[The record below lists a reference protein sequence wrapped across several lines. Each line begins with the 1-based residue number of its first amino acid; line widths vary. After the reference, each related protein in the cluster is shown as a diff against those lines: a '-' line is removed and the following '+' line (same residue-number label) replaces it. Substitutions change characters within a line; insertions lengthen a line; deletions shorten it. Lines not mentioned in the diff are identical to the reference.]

1 MSLTGPEIVGM
12 CEKLANRFNSPSHRD
27 DMVQEGVLKCY
38 EILDEDEEVHPA
50 HLYREAKRRMHD
62 YLNIDVLP
70 VTVPA
75 HNITRRLTRDIDD
88 DEIGEMSEAGH
99 KWLKVVLS
107 STSGQYNEE
116 YGGSGKDH
124 VERYET
130 RDFAKHVI
138 KTARE
143 KLTTEELEVV
153 KLRYFGDMT
162 QEDVANDMGKNKM
175 WVSRY
180 ENSAMQ
186 KLRKSVL

>member
-38 EILDEDEEVHPA
+38 EILADDGEVHPA

-162 QEDVANDMGKNKM
+162 QEDVANAMGKNKM

>member
-38 EILDEDEEVHPA
+38 EILADDEEVHPA

-116 YGGSGKDH
+116 CGGSGKDH

-130 RDFAKHVI
+130 RDFTKHVI

-162 QEDVANDMGKNKM
+162 QEDVANAMGKNKM

>member
-38 EILDEDEEVHPA
+38 EILADDEEVHPA

-143 KLTTEELEVV
+143 KLTTEELKVV

-162 QEDVANDMGKNKM
+162 QEDVANAMGKNKM

>member
-38 EILDEDEEVHPA
+38 EILADGEEVHPA

-107 STSGQYNEE
+107 SASGQYNEE

-130 RDFAKHVI
+130 KDFAKHVI

-162 QEDVANDMGKNKM
+162 QEDVANAMGKNKM

>member
-38 EILDEDEEVHPA
+38 EILSDDEEVHPA

-88 DEIGEMSEAGH
+88 DEIGEMSESGH

-162 QEDVANDMGKNKM
+162 QEDVANAMGKNKM

>member
-38 EILDEDEEVHPA
+38 EILEDNEEVHPA

-62 YLNIDVLP
+62 YINIDVLP
-70 VTVPA
+70 VAVPA

-162 QEDVANDMGKNKM
+162 QEDVANAMGKNKM

>member
-38 EILDEDEEVHPA
+38 EILDEDGEVHPA

-99 KWLKVVLS
+99 KWLRVVLS

-162 QEDVANDMGKNKM
+162 QEDVANAMGKNKM

>member
-38 EILDEDEEVHPA
+38 EILADDEKVHPA

-62 YLNIDVLP
+62 YLNLDVLP

-162 QEDVANDMGKNKM
+162 QEDVANAMGKNKM

>member
-38 EILDEDEEVHPA
+38 EILADDDKVHPA

-62 YLNIDVLP
+62 YRNLDVLP

-138 KTARE
+138 KTARD

-162 QEDVANDMGKNKM
+162 QEDVANAMGKNKM

>member
-99 KWLKVVLS
+99 KWLRVVLS

-162 QEDVANDMGKNKM
+162 QEDVANAMGKNKM

>member
-1 MSLTGPEIVGM
+1 MSLREDQILGM
-12 CEKLANRFNSPSHRD
+12 CESLAWRFNSPSHVD
-27 DMVQEGVLKCY
+27 DMIQEGVLKCY
-38 EILDEDEEVHPA
+38 ELINEDAEVHPA
-50 HLYREAKRRMHD
+50 KLFREAKRRMHD

-107 STSGQYNEE
+107 SASGQYNEE

-162 QEDVANDMGKNKM
+162 QEDVANAMGKNKM

>member
-1 MSLTGPEIVGM
+1 MSLTGPEILEM
-12 CEKLANRFNSPSHRD
+12 CERVANRFNSPSHRD

-38 EILDEDEEVHPA
+38 EILAGDDKVHPA

-62 YLNIDVLP
+62 YINIDVLP
-70 VTVPA
+70 VAVPA
-75 HNITRRLTRDIDD
+75 HNITRRLTRDITDKSKGD
-88 DEIGEMSEAGH
+88 MSETGH
-99 KWLKVVLS
+99 KWLKVILS

-116 YGGSGKDH
+116 YGASSREH
-124 VERYET
+124 VSRYE
-130 RDFAKHVI
+130 AKELASYVI

-162 QEDVANDMGKNKM
+162 QEDVANAMGKNKM

>member
-1 MSLTGPEIVGM
+1 MSLTGPEILEM
-12 CEKLANRFNSPSHRD
+12 CERVANRFNSPSHRD

-38 EILDEDEEVHPA
+38 EILAEDGEVHPA

-99 KWLKVVLS
+99 KWLRVVLS

-162 QEDVANDMGKNKM
+162 QEDVANAMGKNKM

-186 KLRKSVL
+186 KLRKSVM

>member
-38 EILDEDEEVHPA
+38 EILDEDGEVHPA

-162 QEDVANDMGKNKM
+162 QEDVANAMGKNKM

>member
-38 EILDEDEEVHPA
+38 EILDEDGEVHPA

-75 HNITRRLTRDIDD
+75 HNINRRLTRDIDD

-99 KWLKVVLS
+99 KWLRVVLS

-162 QEDVANDMGKNKM
+162 QEDVANAMGKNKM

>member
-1 MSLTGPEIVGM
+1 MSLTGPEIVSM

-38 EILDEDEEVHPA
+38 EILADDGEVHPA

-162 QEDVANDMGKNKM
+162 QEDVANAMGKNKM

>member
-38 EILDEDEEVHPA
+38 EILADDEKVHPA

-162 QEDVANDMGKNKM
+162 QEDVANAMGKNKM